1 MSSERR
7 TPQTLLPVSSL
18 AERAGLSVHVVRLYL
33 RRGLLRASRRTSAG
47 YQLFDEDDAERLR
60 FIRIAQRL
68 GFTLAEIGE
77 IVRLGHKRES
87 PCPIVRST
95 IQSRLDETRR
105 ELDDLQVMLE
115 RMQHAVALW
124 NDLPD
129 AVPTGNDICHLITA
143 VAGSWPSDHSAN
155 MQPGRA
161 RRHPKARSQ
170 PR

>member
-1 MSSERR
+1 MHSERR
-7 TPQTLLPVSSL
+7 TPKTLLTVSAL
-18 AERAGLSVHVVRLYL
+18 AERAGLSAHIVRLYL
-33 RRGLLRASRRTSAG
+33 RRGLMRASRRSSAG

-60 FIRIAQRL
+60 FIRVAQRL

-77 IVRLGHKRES
+77 IVSLGRRRES

-105 ELDDLQVMLE
+105 ELGELQAMLE
-115 RMQHAVALW
+115 RMQHAVTLW

-143 VAGSWPSDHSAN
+143 VADSWPSGHPASV
-155 MQPGRA
+155 QLGLA
-161 RRHPKARSQ
+161 RRRPKARSQ